1 MASLKGI
8 IVGFGNMGQT
18 HWQRYRELNVDI
30 VAVIEPKP
38 LINCELV
45 RYENFQQLPFNLK
58 IDFIDICSPT
68 YLHLA
73 HLQCREFLVVC
84 QLFSCLYYTY

>member
-8 IVGFGNMGQT
+8 IVKLGNMGQT

-45 RYENFQQLPFNLK
+45 RYENFPEPTFKLKSTQLSLK
-58 IDFIDICSPT
+58 ANS
-68 YLHLA
+68 
-73 HLQCREFLVVC
+73 
-84 QLFSCLYYTY
+84 